1 MRSLVKYK
9 DEIIKELQDIPDEE
23 MPKLLEII
31 HYLKEG
37 MRESRK
43 TLKVKKGRDP
53 LLDLREIAVE
63 TGIKDL
69 AEHHDHYLYGVCK

>member
-1 MRSLVKYK
+1 MRLF
-9 DEIIKELQDIPDEE
+9 IT
-23 MPKLLEII
+23 
-31 HYLKEG
+31 LKKA

-43 TLKVKKGRDP
+43 ILKVKKGRDP

-69 AEHHDHYLYGVCK
+69 AEHHDHYF

>member
-1 MRSLVKYK
+1 MRSQVEYK

-43 TLKVKKGRDP
+43 TLKVKKRRAP
-53 LLDLREIAVE
+53 VS
-63 TGIKDL
+63 
-69 AEHHDHYLYGVCK
+69 